1 MKRTVNLSFRE
12 GGKATKYTCEGM
24 DLKNG
29 DYVMAQTAGGLD
41 LGQVVGV
48 PIDIDESFLKD
59 DIEPVL
65 RLATSKEIE
74 RGQIKKEKEKE
85 AYDLCLELI
94 DKHNLDMNLIDAV
107 FTFDGKKVTF
117 FFTSDNR
124 VDFRELVKD
133 LVSSFRA
140 RIELRQ
146 IGSRDQAKL
155 VGGIGMCG
163 RELCCC
169 TFLDK
174 FAPVTLRTARD
185 QGMSLNPGKL
195 NGACGR
201 LMCCLQFEK
210 EAYADARKRL
220 PKQGRKIRTP
230 DGLGVVADVNYIEEK
245 VTVKF
250 TDGESFTS
258 EVYDWAGLEPLNHDM
273 NNAKSDYHDDKE
285 NDSGDDFFP
294 DEE

>member
-1 MKRTVNLSFRE
+1 MKKVVNLSFRE
-12 GGKATKYTCEGM
+12 GGTTTRYTCEGI
-24 DLKNG
+24 DLKPG
-29 DYVMAQTAGGLD
+29 DRVMAQNQGTLD
-41 LGQVVGV
+41 LGTVIGV
-48 PIDIDESFLKD
+48 PMELD
-59 DIEPVL
+59 DNLVSNDTEPVL

-74 RGQIKKEKEKE
+74 RGELKKVKEKE

-94 DKHNLDMNLIDAV
+94 GKHNLDMNLIDAV

-169 TFLDK
+169 TFLNK

-220 PKQGRKIRTP
+220 PKQGKKIRTP
-230 DGLGVVADVNYIEEK
+230 DGMGVVADVNYIAEK

-250 TDGESFTS
+250 VEDDTFKLET
-258 EVYDWAGLEPLNHDM
+258 YDWEGLAPLNHDM
-273 NNAKSDYHDDKE
+273 NSGCPHCPRKQAEDDTADYE
-285 NDSGDDFFP
+285 E
-294 DEE
+294 DE

>member
-1 MKRTVNLSFRE
+1 MKRFVNLSFRE
-12 GGKATKYTCEGM
+12 GGKTTKYTCDGM
-24 DLKNG
+24 DLKPG
-29 DYVMAQTAGGLD
+29 DYVMAQNMGTLD
-41 LGQVVGV
+41 LGRVIGV
-48 PIDIDESFLKD
+48 PMELEERLLSD
-59 DIEPVL
+59 DIEPVM
-65 RLATSKEIE
+65 RLATAKEIE
-74 RGQIKKEKEKE
+74 RGELKKTKEKE

-94 DKHNLDMNLIDAV
+94 GKHQLDMNLLDAV

-169 TFLDK
+169 TFLNK

-220 PKQGRKIRTP
+220 PKQGKKVRTP
-230 DGLGVVADVNYIEEK
+230 DGVGVVADVNYIAEK

-250 TDGESFTS
+250 VEDDTYTLET
-258 EVYDWAGLEPLNHDM
+258 YDWEGLAPLNHDM
-273 NNAKSDYHDDKE
+273 NSGCPHCPNRQKEEDDADYE
-285 NDSGDDFFP
+285 GD
-294 DEE
+294 E

>member
-1 MKRTVNLSFRE
+1 MKKVVNLSFRE
-12 GGKATKYTCEGM
+12 GGKTTRYTCEGI
-24 DLKNG
+24 DLKPG
-29 DYVMAQTAGGLD
+29 DRVMAQNQGTLD
-41 LGQVVGV
+41 LGTVIGV
-48 PIDIDESFLKD
+48 PMELD
-59 DIEPVL
+59 DNLVSNDTEPVL

-74 RGQIKKEKEKE
+74 RGELKKIKEKE

-94 DKHNLDMNLIDAV
+94 GKHNLDMNLLDAV

-169 TFLDK
+169 TFLNK

-220 PKQGRKIRTP
+220 PKQGKKIRTP
-230 DGLGVVADVNYIEEK
+230 DGMGVVADVNYIAEK

-250 TDGESFTS
+250 VEDDTFKLET
-258 EVYDWAGLEPLNHDM
+258 YDWEGLAPLNHDM
-273 NNAKSDYHDDKE
+273 NPGCPHCPRKQAEDDTANYE
-285 NDSGDDFFP
+285 E
-294 DEE
+294 DE

>member
-1 MKRTVNLSFRE
+1 MKKVVNLSFRE
-12 GGKATKYTCEGM
+12 GGKTSRYTCDGM
-24 DLKNG
+24 DLKPG
-29 DYVMAQTAGGLD
+29 DSVMVQTANGLE
-41 LGQVVGV
+41 LGTVTGV
-48 PIDIDESFLKD
+48 PMNLEEPLIGEE
-59 DIEPVL
+59 IEPVL
-65 RLATSKEIE
+65 RLATDKEIE
-74 RGQIKKEKEKE
+74 RGQIKKVKEKE

-94 DKHNLDMNLIDAV
+94 GKHNLDMNLIDAA

-117 FFTSDNR
+117 YFTSDNR

-169 TFLDK
+169 TFLNK

-220 PKQGRKIRTP
+220 PKTGKKIRTP
-230 DGLGVVADVNYIEEK
+230 EGVGVVADVNYIAEK

-250 TDGESFTS
+250 VEDDTYTT
-258 EVYDWAGLEPLNHDM
+258 EVYDWEGLAPLNQDRIR
-273 NNAKSDYHDDKE
+273 NKDNSRDDDE
-285 NDSGDDFFP
+285 PDDGP
-294 DEE
+294 IGEDN

>member
-1 MKRTVNLSFRE
+1 MKKVVNLSFRE
-12 GGKATKYTCEGM
+12 GGTTTRYTCEGI
-24 DLKNG
+24 DLKPG
-29 DYVMAQTAGGLD
+29 DRVMAQNQGTLD
-41 LGQVVGV
+41 LGTVIGV
-48 PIDIDESFLKD
+48 PMELD
-59 DIEPVL
+59 DNLVSNDTEPVL

-74 RGQIKKEKEKE
+74 RGELKKIKEKE

-94 DKHNLDMNLIDAV
+94 GKHNLDMNLLDAV

-169 TFLDK
+169 TFLNK

-220 PKQGRKIRTP
+220 PKQGKKIRTP
-230 DGLGVVADVNYIEEK
+230 DGMGVVADVNYIVEK

-250 TDGESFTS
+250 VEDDTFKLET
-258 EVYDWAGLEPLNHDM
+258 YDWEGLAPLNHDM
-273 NNAKSDYHDDKE
+273 NPGCPHCPRKQAEDDTADYE
-285 NDSGDDFFP
+285 E
-294 DEE
+294 DE

>member
-1 MKRTVNLSFRE
+1 MKKVVNLSFRE
-12 GGKATKYTCEGM
+12 GGKTTRYTCEGI
-24 DLKNG
+24 DLKPG
-29 DYVMAQTAGGLD
+29 DRVMAQNQGTLD
-41 LGQVVGV
+41 LGTVIGV
-48 PIDIDESFLKD
+48 PMELD
-59 DIEPVL
+59 DNLVSNDTEPVL

-74 RGQIKKEKEKE
+74 RGELKKIKEKE

-94 DKHNLDMNLIDAV
+94 GKHNLDMNLLDAV

-169 TFLDK
+169 TFLNK

-220 PKQGRKIRTP
+220 PKQGKKIRTP
-230 DGLGVVADVNYIEEK
+230 DGMGVVADVNYIAEK

-250 TDGESFTS
+250 VEDDTFKLET
-258 EVYDWAGLEPLNHDM
+258 YDWEGLAPLNHDM
-273 NNAKSDYHDDKE
+273 NPGCPHCPRKQAEDDTADYE
-285 NDSGDDFFP
+285 E
-294 DEE
+294 DE

>member
-1 MKRTVNLSFRE
+1 MKRIVNLSFRE
-12 GGKATKYTCEGM
+12 GGKNTRYTCEGL
-24 DLKNG
+24 DLKPG
-29 DYVMAQTAGGLD
+29 DYVMADNQGTLD
-41 LGQVVGV
+41 LGKVTGV
-48 PIDIDESFLKD
+48 PMELDEKLGD
-59 DIEPVL
+59 DILPVE
-65 RLATSKEIE
+65 RLANDKEIE
-74 RGQIKKEKEKE
+74 RGKLKKVKEKE

-94 DKHNLDMNLIDAV
+94 GKHELDMNLIDAV

-169 TFLDK
+169 TFLNK

-220 PKQGRKIRTP
+220 PKNGKKVRTP
-230 DGLGVVADVNYIEEK
+230 DGVGVVTDVNYIAEK

-250 TDGESFTS
+250 EENESFTT
-258 EVYDWAGLEPLNHDM
+258 EVYDWEGLAPLNMDVNCPCPHKNRREEQDDR
-273 NNAKSDYHDDKE
+273 DYANEDDE
-285 NDSGDDFFP
+285 N
-294 DEE
+294 

>member
-1 MKRTVNLSFRE
+1 
-12 GGKATKYTCEGM
+12 
-24 DLKNG
+24 
-29 DYVMAQTAGGLD
+29 MAQNQGTLD
-41 LGQVVGV
+41 LGTVIGV
-48 PIDIDESFLKD
+48 PMELD
-59 DIEPVL
+59 DNLVSNDTEPVL

-74 RGQIKKEKEKE
+74 RGELKKVKEKE

-94 DKHNLDMNLIDAV
+94 GKHNLDMNLLDAV

-169 TFLDK
+169 TFLNK

-220 PKQGRKIRTP
+220 PKQGKKIRTP
-230 DGLGVVADVNYIEEK
+230 DGMGVVADVNYIAEK
-245 VTVKF
+245 VIVKF
-250 TDGESFTS
+250 VEDDTFKLET
-258 EVYDWAGLEPLNHDM
+258 YDWEGLAPLNHDM
-273 NNAKSDYHDDKE
+273 NPGCPHCPRKQAEDDTADYE
-285 NDSGDDFFP
+285 E
-294 DEE
+294 DE

>member
-1 MKRTVNLSFRE
+1 MKKVVNLSFRE
-12 GGKATKYTCEGM
+12 GGKTTRYTCEGI
-24 DLKNG
+24 DLKPG
-29 DYVMAQTAGGLD
+29 DRVMAQNQGTLD
-41 LGQVVGV
+41 LGTVIGV
-48 PIDIDESFLKD
+48 PMELD
-59 DIEPVL
+59 DNLVSNDTEPVL

-74 RGQIKKEKEKE
+74 RGELKKVKEKE

-94 DKHNLDMNLIDAV
+94 GKHNLDMNLLDAV

-169 TFLDK
+169 TFLNK

-220 PKQGRKIRTP
+220 PKQGKKIRTP
-230 DGLGVVADVNYIEEK
+230 DGMGVVADVNYIAEK
-245 VTVKF
+245 VIVKF
-250 TDGESFTS
+250 VEDDTFKLET
-258 EVYDWAGLEPLNHDM
+258 YDWEGLAPLNHDM
-273 NNAKSDYHDDKE
+273 NPGCPHCPRKQAEDDTADYE
-285 NDSGDDFFP
+285 E
-294 DEE
+294 DE

>member
-1 MKRTVNLSFRE
+1 MLDIHEISKTFNPGTINEKRALHKLS
-12 GGKATKYTCEGM
+12 
-24 DLKNG
+24 LHLNPG
-29 DYVMAQTAGGLD
+29 DFVMAPTAGGLD
-41 LGQVVGV
+41 LGKVIGV
-48 PIDIDESFLKD
+48 PMDLDESL
-59 DIEPVL
+59 IGEEVEPVV
-65 RLATSKEIE
+65 RLATAKEIE
-74 RGQIKKEKEKE
+74 RGELKKVKEKE
-85 AYDLCLELI
+85 AYDLCIELI
-94 DKHNLDMNLIDAV
+94 AKHNLDMNLIDAV

-169 TFLDK
+169 TFLNK

-220 PKQGRKIRTP
+220 PKTGKKIRTP
-230 DGLGVVADVNYIEEK
+230 DGMGVVADVNYIAEK

-250 TDGESFTS
+250 VDDDTYTT
-258 EVYDWAGLEPLNHDM
+258 EVYDWEGLAPLNQDR
-273 NNAKSDYHDDKE
+273 NRGRDESDSDNSS
-285 NDSGDDFFP
+285 NDEDI
-294 DEE
+294 

>member
-1 MKRTVNLSFRE
+1 MKKVVNLSFRE
-12 GGKATKYTCEGM
+12 GGKTTRYTCEGI
-24 DLKNG
+24 DLKPG
-29 DYVMAQTAGGLD
+29 DRVMAQNQGTLD
-41 LGQVVGV
+41 LGTVIGV
-48 PIDIDESFLKD
+48 PLELD
-59 DIEPVL
+59 DNLVSNDTEPVL

-74 RGQIKKEKEKE
+74 RGELKKIKEKE

-94 DKHNLDMNLIDAV
+94 GKHNLDMNLLDAV

-169 TFLDK
+169 TFLNK

-220 PKQGRKIRTP
+220 PKQGKKIRTP
-230 DGLGVVADVNYIEEK
+230 DGMGVVADVNYIAEK

-250 TDGESFTS
+250 VEDDTFKLET
-258 EVYDWAGLEPLNHDM
+258 YDWEGLAPLNHDM
-273 NNAKSDYHDDKE
+273 NPGCPHCPRKQAEDDTADYE
-285 NDSGDDFFP
+285 E
-294 DEE
+294 DE

>member
-1 MKRTVNLSFRE
+1 MKKIVNLTFRE
-12 GGKATKYTCEGM
+12 GGKTTRYTCDGM
-24 DLKNG
+24 DLNPG
-29 DYVMAQTAGGLD
+29 DFVMAQTAGGLD
-41 LGQVVGV
+41 LGKVIGV
-48 PIDIDESFLKD
+48 PMELDESLITE

-65 RLATSKEIE
+65 RLATTKEIE
-74 RGQIKKEKEKE
+74 RGELKKSKEKE

-94 DKHNLDMNLIDAV
+94 GKHNLDMNLIDAV

-169 TFLDK
+169 TFLNK

-210 EAYADARKRL
+210 DAYADARKRL
-220 PKQGRKIRTP
+220 PKTGKRIRTP
-230 DGLGVVADVNYIEEK
+230 DGMGVVADVNYIAEK

-250 TDGESFTS
+250 VDDDTYTT
-258 EVYDWAGLEPLNHDM
+258 EVYDWEGLAPLNQDNHSHGSS
-273 NNAKSDYHDDKE
+273 KDD
-285 NDSGDDFFP
+285 N
-294 DEE
+294 EEDN

>member
-1 MKRTVNLSFRE
+1 MKKIVNLTFRE
-12 GGKATKYTCEGM
+12 GGKTTKYICDGM
-24 DLKNG
+24 DLNPG
-29 DYVMAQTAGGLD
+29 DFVMAPTAGGLD
-41 LGQVVGV
+41 LGKVIGV
-48 PIDIDESFLKD
+48 PMDLDESL
-59 DIEPVL
+59 IGEEVEPVV
-65 RLATSKEIE
+65 RLATAKEIE
-74 RGQIKKEKEKE
+74 RGELKKVKEKE
-85 AYDLCLELI
+85 AYDLCIELI
-94 DKHNLDMNLIDAV
+94 AKHNLDMNLIDAV

-169 TFLDK
+169 TFLNK

-220 PKQGRKIRTP
+220 PKTGKKIRTP
-230 DGLGVVADVNYIEEK
+230 DGMGVVADVNYIAEK

-250 TDGESFTS
+250 VDDDTYTT
-258 EVYDWAGLEPLNHDM
+258 EVYDWEGLAPLNQDR
-273 NNAKSDYHDDKE
+273 NRGRDESDSDNSS
-285 NDSGDDFFP
+285 NDEDI
-294 DEE
+294 

>member
-1 MKRTVNLSFRE
+1 MKRIVSICFRE
-12 GGKATKYTCEGM
+12 GGKASRYTCEGM
-24 DLKNG
+24 DLKPG
-29 DYVMAQTAGGLD
+29 DLVMANTPGGID
-41 LGQVVGV
+41 LGTVVTV
-48 PIDIDESFLKD
+48 PMDFDDSLVPD

-65 RLATSKEIE
+65 RTATDKEIE
-74 RGQIKKEKEKE
+74 RGQLKKVKEKE

-94 DKHNLDMNLIDAV
+94 EKHELDMNLIDAV

-169 TFLDK
+169 TFLNK

-210 EAYADARKRL
+210 DAYADARKRL
-220 PKQGRKIRTP
+220 PKTGKRIRTP
-230 DGLGVVADVNYIEEK
+230 DGMGVVSDVNYITEK

-250 TDGESFTS
+250 AEEESFTTS
-258 EVYDWAGLEPLNHDM
+258 VYDWEGLAPLNHDR
-273 NNAKSDYHDDKE
+273 DR
-285 NDSGDDFFP
+285 NDNDNHSN
-294 DEE
+294 DEDN